1 MDYTMSKLIT
11 GHKIIK
17 YHMDSKGKLFLI
29 YLSSLCFIYI
39 IPIIIANRYY
49 IDDLGRAQDGY
60 FGWSS
65 NGRPLADLLMSLV
78 NLNAESTID
87 ISPLTLFIGIIIF
100 IICAYLYFRSNL
112 NHFNSIASAVI
123 CFLIIANPFL
133 LENLS
138 YKFDVVPMIAA
149 LSLMLLPF
157 LSYSS
162 KLLKWFF
169 SVSFVVISLCLY
181 QAVIGFFVCLA
192 VIEFIINASNKQY
205 TKQLDLIIDILCRAA
220 QLLVGYFIY
229 SNISAHFVFGEYNI
243 EHSTLISIDREGI
256 NIFINNALAFL
267 SMVLLYVNGMLLLSL
282 ISLATVSIFII
293 KTAIGIFNN
302 NRRSFLNLIII
313 ILLLISPLIIM
324 AFAAIHLCLLKYPV
338 FSDRVMASFSGFMLL
353 VGISYFSLIKN
364 FKHHI
369 ILSTPFVLPL
379 LVYSY
384 AFGSAMDAQ
393 NKFDY
398 FLSHIMAE
406 EISRNDPEATKTI
419 MFFGVQPSSPHRDNA
434 IRRFPS
440 LSSVVPLYYNNG
452 WWGKGM
458 IKMFGIQNPIENA
471 NYTINPCEMKMVS
484 KGQMYN
490 TFVNDKYF
498 VIDFRKI
505 SCK

>member
-1 MDYTMSKLIT
+1 
-11 GHKIIK
+11 
-17 YHMDSKGKLFLI
+17 
-29 YLSSLCFIYI
+29 
-39 IPIIIANRYY
+39 
-49 IDDLGRAQDGY
+49 
-60 FGWSS
+60 
-65 NGRPLADLLMSLV
+65 
-78 NLNAESTID
+78 
-87 ISPLTLFIGIIIF
+87 
-100 IICAYLYFRSNL
+100 
-112 NHFNSIASAVI
+112 
-123 CFLIIANPFL
+123 
-133 LENLS
+133 
-138 YKFDVVPMIAA
+138 
-149 LSLMLLPF
+149 
-157 LSYSS
+157 
-162 KLLKWFF
+162 
-169 SVSFVVISLCLY
+169 
-181 QAVIGFFVCLA
+181 
-192 VIEFIINASNKQY
+192 
-205 TKQLDLIIDILCRAA
+205 
-220 QLLVGYFIY
+220 
-229 SNISAHFVFGEYNI
+229 
-243 EHSTLISIDREGI
+243 
-256 NIFINNALAFL
+256 
-267 SMVLLYVNGMLLLSL
+267 
-282 ISLATVSIFII
+282 
-293 KTAIGIFNN
+293 
-302 NRRSFLNLIII
+302 
-313 ILLLISPLIIM
+313 M

-419 MFFGVQPSSPHRDNA
+419 MFFGVQPSSPQRDNA